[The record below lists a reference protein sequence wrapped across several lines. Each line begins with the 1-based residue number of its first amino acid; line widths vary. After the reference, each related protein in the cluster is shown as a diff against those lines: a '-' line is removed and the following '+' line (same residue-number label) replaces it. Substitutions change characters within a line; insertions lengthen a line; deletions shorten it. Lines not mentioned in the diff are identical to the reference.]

1 MSAAFYVYILFDQQA
16 IPRYVGKGKN
26 RRSANHLWR
35 SHNADV
41 RRLVRMAGGELPI
54 VIVRDSITESEA
66 FETEIAL
73 IAAIGRGM
81 DGPLLNLTD
90 GGDGV
95 SGYRWTPEQ
104 IAAVSAARRG
114 FVLSSEARAKIRAAL
129 AGVPKSPEH
138 RAAAAAARKG
148 VGTGRK
154 LSKAHSEAIGRAH
167 LGKTRSPEV
176 VAAMVAAHA
185 AKTPEQRAQKSQRIT
200 MALTGKRLSAAHRA
214 KISEVQKG
222 MPKPRS
228 STIRSPSQH
237 ELF

>member
-1 MSAAFYVYILFDQQA
+1 MSAAFYVYILFDKQA

-26 RRSANHLWR
+26 RRATNHLRR

-41 RRLVRMAGGELPI
+41 RRLVKNSGGDLPI
-54 VIVRDSITESEA
+54 VIVRDSITETEA
-66 FETEIAL
+66 FETEAAL

-95 SGYRWTPEQ
+95 SGYKWTPEQ
-104 IAAVSAARRG
+104 IAAVRAARKG
-114 FVLSSEARAKIRAAL
+114 FILSPEARAKISAAL
-129 AGVPKSPEH
+129 SGVPKSPEH

-148 VGTGRK
+148 IGIGQK
-154 LSKAHSEAIGRAH
+154 FSQAHREAIGRAH
-167 LGKTRSPEV
+167 LGKTRSPEA

-200 MALTGKRLSAAHRA
+200 MALTGKKLSAAHRA